1 MGKLPAVFNSSGGTG
16 FFLFVCILLI
26 AVFFFSR
33 KSLLCG
39 YSHGFFLMVTVWFSF
54 AHKAVPV
61 FVCG

>member
-16 FFLFVCILLI
+16 FFVCLYF
-26 AVFFFSR
+26 ADCSFFFSR

>member
-1 MGKLPAVFNSSGGTG
+1 MGKLPVVFNSSGGTG
-16 FFLFVCILLI
+16 FFVCLYF
-26 AVFFFSR
+26 ADCRFFSR
-33 KSLLCG
+33 KSLFCG